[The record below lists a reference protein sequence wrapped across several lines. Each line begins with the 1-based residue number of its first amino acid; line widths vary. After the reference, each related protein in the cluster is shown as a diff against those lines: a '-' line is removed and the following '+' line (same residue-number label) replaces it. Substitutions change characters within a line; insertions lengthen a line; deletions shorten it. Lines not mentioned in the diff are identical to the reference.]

1 MSNTAKGILIMV
13 IAFKFYHIRIRRH
26 SRTVTRAMI
35 EGHLLMR
42 LSIVMELAALVMELL
57 KPACGPAILMIIAG
71 TFVFGAGKAA
81 YTGKDGTGEDIL

>member
-1 MSNTAKGILIMV
+1 MSNIAKGILIMV
-13 IAFKFYHIRIRRH
+13 IAFKFYHIRVRRH
-26 SRTVTRAMI
+26 SRKVTRAMI

-42 LSIVMELAALVMELL
+42 LSIVMELAALVMEFL
-57 KPACGPAILMIIAG
+57 KPGCGPAILMMIAG

>member
-1 MSNTAKGILIMV
+1 MSNIARGILIMV
-13 IAFKFYHIRIRRH
+13 IAFKFYHIKIRRH
-26 SRTVTRAMI
+26 SRKVTRAMI

-57 KPACGPAILMIIAG
+57 KPACGPAILMMIAG
-71 TFVFGAGKAA
+71 TFVFGAGRAA